1 MKLVNQ
7 LNTKVQACQE
17 QLVQVEEKQKGLEVR
32 NEERSIEMKMYV
44 DKLEEKI
51 TQNVGMNVAKL
62 TKRIEEMRSEVMEE
76 IH

>member
-1 MKLVNQ
+1 
-7 LNTKVQACQE
+7 
-17 QLVQVEEKQKGLEVR
+17 VQVEEKQKGLEVR

-62 TKRIEEMRSEVMEE
+62 TKRIEEMRSEIMEE

>member
-1 MKLVNQ
+1 M
-7 LNTKVQACQE
+7 
-17 QLVQVEEKQKGLEVR
+17 QVEEKQKGLEVR

-62 TKRIEEMRSEVMEE
+62 TKRIEEMRSEIMEE